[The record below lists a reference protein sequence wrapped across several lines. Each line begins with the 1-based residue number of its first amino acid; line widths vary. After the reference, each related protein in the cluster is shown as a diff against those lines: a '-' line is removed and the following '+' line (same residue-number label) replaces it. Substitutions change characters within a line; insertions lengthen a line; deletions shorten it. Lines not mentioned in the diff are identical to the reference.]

1 MDKFD
6 REILNLLTQN
16 ARQSVTA
23 IGEVIGLSRTAVNER
38 IRKLEDLGVIQR
50 YTIEVG
56 DQAQQQKV
64 CAYFEMTFRPFDLKA
79 LKESIQ
85 AISEIRQAHALSGA
99 TDVLV
104 YVEARSMERLM
115 QVRQQLAELEHLDK
129 IVTSTA
135 LEQMV

>member
-23 IGEVIGLSRTAVNER
+23 IGDVIGLSRTAVNER

-79 LKESIQ
+79 VKDSIQ
-85 AISEIRQAHALSGA
+85 TISEIRQAHALSGA

-115 QVRQQLAELEHLDK
+115 QVRQQLAELEHLEK

>member
-23 IGEVIGLSRTAVNER
+23 IGEVIGLSRTAVNEH

-79 LKESIQ
+79 VKESIQ

>member
-56 DQAQQQKV
+56 DHSQQQNV

-79 LKESIQ
+79 VKESIQ

>member
-56 DQAQQQKV
+56 DQAQQQV

-79 LKESIQ
+79 VKESIQ

-115 QVRQQLAELEHLDK
+115 QVRQQLAELEHLEK

>member
-6 REILNLLTQN
+6 REILNLLTKN
-16 ARQSVTA
+16 SRQSVTA

-79 LKESIQ
+79 VKESIQ

-115 QVRQQLAELEHLDK
+115 QVRQQLAELEHLEK

>member
-79 LKESIQ
+79 VKESIQ

-115 QVRQQLAELEHLDK
+115 QVRQQLAELEHLEK

>member
-38 IRKLEDLGVIQR
+38 IRKLEDQGVIQR

-64 CAYFEMTFRPFDLKA
+64 CAYFEMTFRPFDLNA
-79 LKESIQ
+79 VKESIQ

-99 TDVLV
+99 TDLLV

>member
-64 CAYFEMTFRPFDLKA
+64 CAYFEMTFRPFDLKTV
-79 LKESIQ
+79 KDSIQ

-135 LEQMV
+135 LEQMA

>member
-79 LKESIQ
+79 VKNSIQ

-115 QVRQQLAELEHLDK
+115 QVRQQLAELQHLEK

>member
-64 CAYFEMTFRPFDLKA
+64 CAYFEMTFRPFDLKTV
-79 LKESIQ
+79 KDSIQ

-115 QVRQQLAELEHLDK
+115 QVRQQLAELEHLEK

>member
-79 LKESIQ
+79 VKESIQ

>member
-6 REILNLLTQN
+6 REILNLLTHN

-38 IRKLEDLGVIQR
+38 IRKLEELGVIQR

-79 LKESIQ
+79 VKESIQ

>member
-56 DQAQQQKV
+56 DQAQKQKV

-79 LKESIQ
+79 VKKSIQ

>member
-16 ARQSVTA
+16 SRQSVTA

-38 IRKLEDLGVIQR
+38 IRKLEELGVIQR

-56 DQAQQQKV
+56 DQTQQQQV

-79 LKESIQ
+79 VKENIQ